1 MTTTIA
7 RSVRVARGVTVCAVM
22 ACTLGVAGCDIL
34 DVDNPNNLLEEDVRK
49 ATAANAMV
57 NGALARVS
65 ETASAM
71 WQEVGI
77 VSDELMWIGSRDA
90 WQQLDFGFVSNPNN
104 EFTDAYFPWLG
115 RARWL
120 ADAAEESVLEHS
132 QTITTTRMKTD
143 LARAHL
149 YAGIIYMIIGEVQQD
164 FAFSD
169 KTEAAPPV
177 GPSNMASVLDQA
189 ITKLDNAVVA
199 AQAAGDA
206 ELETVA
212 LATRARARHSRA
224 IWDKIKPSPTPTA
237 ALVSAPG
244 AVADARAVLA
254 RVTGDWEYEFK
265 YSSATIANEMAS
277 WINSRGENQFDTASV
292 VTVAQTNVRQV
303 LGVRLLDPIT
313 NDVDPVVL
321 AKLLEWKSGTI
332 TATGNIYPPMTL
344 VSARLMRLILAE
356 DALQKGDE
364 VTFRA
369 EINAIRAL
377 DDLPDYTGQIP
388 AKDMLLHTRRTSL
401 FMMGL
406 RLNDMYRFGIVDPN
420 WRSGSDVITQPGTL
434 LPITIVEIRANPHLG
449 GEG

>member
-1 MTTTIA
+1 MTTIFA
-7 RSVRVARGVTVCAVM
+7 RSVRLARGVVVRAVL
-22 ACTLGVAGCDIL
+22 ACTLVLPACDIL

-57 NGALARVS
+57 NGSLARIA

-132 QTITTTRMKTD
+132 ETITTPQMRTD

-149 YAGIIYMIIGEVQQD
+149 YAGMIYMIIGEVQED

-177 GPSNMASVLDQA
+177 GASNMASVLDQA
-189 ITKLDNAVVA
+189 IAKLDKAVAA
-199 AQAAGDA
+199 AQAAGNAD
-206 ELETVA
+206 LETVA

-224 IWDKIKPSPTPTA
+224 IWDKIKPAPTPSA
-237 ALVSAPG
+237 PLVSAAG
-244 AVADARAVLA
+244 AVADARAVLD
-254 RVTGDWEYEFK
+254 RVTGDWEYQFT
-265 YSSATIANEMAS
+265 YSSATITNEMAS

-332 TATGNIYPPMTL
+332 TATGNVYPPMTL

-364 VTFRA
+364 TTFRA

-377 DDLPDYTGQIP
+377 DELPAYTGQIP
-388 AKDMLLHTRRTSL
+388 AMDMLKHTRRTSL

-420 WRSGSDVITQPGTL
+420 WRSGSDVVTSPGTL
-434 LPITIVEIRANPHLG
+434 LPITIIEIRANPHMG